1 MCAARSNRLQWGIA
15 RKRLEDIQ
23 RSASSIILSGE
34 KTLTVQRGT
43 NHAERHIA
51 VKQSKLRSK
60 RWTPIALLLG
70 MMMLSGMLIVPASAQ
85 DSTTETTS
93 RNTEMSAVDVI
104 EAVAPAVVTVINEG
118 TYEPGSDGSAS
129 QPVGSGTGFII
140 DEDGHII
147 TNQHVVAGGNAF
159 RVIFA
164 NGEEREAQLIAAD
177 IVSDIAVVKVDGEVP
192 ATVAFGDSD
201 ALKPGQTVL
210 AIGSPGSSVGVF
222 TNTVTEGIVSAIG
235 RDFPGAGQYSNLI
248 QHDAAINPGNSGG
261 PLLNLRGEVV
271 GVNTLG
277 IPDDDSGPVQ
287 GIFFAIP
294 SNTVSQIVQTLI
306 TDGRVIYPYIG
317 IRYDPV
323 LLTNPDGTTITGVY
337 IQEVTAGSPAEE
349 AGIQVD
355 DVIISIDGDSF
366 TQTDSFSEV
375 LFRHK
380 PGDTVEIELVR
391 NNRLRTVDLT
401 LTERPDGV

>member
-1 MCAARSNRLQWGIA
+1 M
-15 RKRLEDIQ
+15 
-23 RSASSIILSGE
+23 
-34 KTLTVQRGT
+34 
-43 NHAERHIA
+43 
-51 VKQSKLRSK
+51 KQSRLRSK
-60 RWTPIALLLG
+60 RWAPVALLLG
-70 MMMLSGMLIVPASAQ
+70 MMTLSGMLVVPASAQ

-118 TYEPGSDGSAS
+118 TFEPGSDGSAA

-140 DEDGHII
+140 DDDGHII
-147 TNQHVVAGGNAF
+147 TNQHVVAGGDAF
-159 RVIFA
+159 RVVFA
-164 NGEEREAQLIAAD
+164 DGEEREAQLVAAD
-177 IVSDIAVVKVDGEVP
+177 NVSDLAVVKVDGAVP

-210 AIGSPGSSVGVF
+210 AIGSPLGAF

-261 PLLNLRGEVV
+261 PLFNLRGEVV

-277 IPDDDSGPVQ
+277 IPEDESGPIQ

-294 SNTVSQIVQTLI
+294 SNTVAQITQTLI
-306 TDGRVIYPYIG
+306 ADGRVIYPYIG

-401 LTERPDGV
+401 LTERPDGL

>member
-1 MCAARSNRLQWGIA
+1 VFIPGSDGRTCSFG
-15 RKRLEDIQ
+15 IQ
-23 RSASSIILSGE
+23 RSASSFILNRMMA
-34 KTLTVQRGT
+34 LIRQRGAKR
-43 NHAERHIA
+43 AERHID
-51 VKQSKLRSK
+51 VRRSTRQSK
-60 RWTPIALLLG
+60 RWTPGALVLL
-70 MMMLSGMLIVPASAQ
+70 MMMLSGALLLPAASAQ
-85 DSTTETTS
+85 ETTS
-93 RNTEMSAVDVI
+93 RNAEMSAVDVI

-118 TYEPGSDGSAS
+118 TYQPGSDGAAA

-147 TNQHVVAGGNAF
+147 TNQHVVAGGSAF

-164 NGEEREAQLIAAD
+164 DGEEREAQLVAAD
-177 IVSDIAVVKVDGEVP
+177 NVSDLAVVKVDGAVP

-210 AIGSPGSSVGVF
+210 AIGSPLGAF

-261 PLLNLRGEVV
+261 PLFNLRGEVV

-277 IPDDDSGPVQ
+277 IPEDDSGPIQ

-294 SNTVSQIVQTLI
+294 SNTVAQITQTLI
-306 TDGRVIYPYIG
+306 SDGRVIYPYIG

-337 IQEVTAGSPAEE
+337 IQEVTASSPADE

-391 NNRLRTVDLT
+391 DNRLRTVDLT
-401 LTERPDGV
+401 LTERPDGL